1 MLIRD
6 LGELL
11 GLDEPAYVLESRT
24 RMTMGPKILFVDDEE
39 NILMAYARS
48 FRKRFQ
54 LDTALGG
61 KEALYRL
68 KNEGPYAVLITD
80 MRMPGMDGVQLLEE
94 ARQCSPNTVR
104 LMLTGNSDQQTA
116 MEAVNK
122 GAIFRFL
129 TKPCDPED
137 LANALH
143 AALEQHRLLTVEKDL
158 LERTLKGSI
167 LMLGELLSM
176 LDPASFGRSQQVADL
191 AKRIA
196 DEMAMEGAW
205 MMEVAAILAHIGI
218 HTLPPSVFS
227 KLHSGAFLSGVE
239 REVCHSIPEIGANL
253 IRCIPRLDDVASIVY
268 YSQKNFNGTGFPF
281 DDVKGDLIPEGS
293 RILRVA
299 SDFVT
304 LATQKESSR
313 EAIQDMSTRLAWY
326 DPKVLQ
332 ILRGLIAHRE
342 DLDNQPRMRSILIE
356 DLQVGQ
362 RLAESVETQDG
373 WLVLPRNTVIGR
385 THLEKLRNFNRLA
398 GLKEPMYVFEE

>member
-1 MLIRD
+1 MN
-6 LGELL
+6 
-11 GLDEPAYVLESRT
+11 S
-24 RMTMGPKILFVDDEE
+24 KILFVDDEE
-39 NILMAYARS
+39 NILLAYARS
-48 FRKRFQ
+48 LRKRFQ

-68 KNEGPYAVLITD
+68 KHEGPYAVIITD

-94 ARQCSPNTVR
+94 VQKCSPNTVR

-129 TKPCDPED
+129 TKPCDTED
-137 LANALH
+137 LAVALK

-158 LERTLKGSI
+158 LERTLKGAI

-191 AKRIA
+191 AKQIA
-196 DEMAMEGAW
+196 DEMTMDNAW
-205 MMEVAAILAHIGI
+205 MMEVAAVLAHIGI
-218 HTLPPSVFS
+218 HTLPPSVLA
-227 KLHSGAFLSGVE
+227 KLQSGAFLGVVE
-239 REVCHSIPEIGANL
+239 REMCHSIPEIGANL

-268 YSQKNFNGTGFPF
+268 YAQKNFNGTGFPP
-281 DDVKGDLIPEGS
+281 DDVKGDLIPEGA

-304 LATQKESSR
+304 LMVQKGSSAA
-313 EAIQDMSTRLAWY
+313 AIQDMSTRVAWY
-326 DPKVLQ
+326 DPKVIQ
-332 ILRGLIAHRE
+332 TLRGLIAQQE
-342 DLDNQPRMRSILIE
+342 DIDIQTQMRPVTFE
-356 DLQVGQ
+356 ELQVGQ
-362 RLAESVETQDG
+362 RLAENVETLDA

-385 THLEKLRNFNRLA
+385 THLEKMRNFQRLA
-398 GLKEPMYVFEE
+398 GLKEPMFVFEE